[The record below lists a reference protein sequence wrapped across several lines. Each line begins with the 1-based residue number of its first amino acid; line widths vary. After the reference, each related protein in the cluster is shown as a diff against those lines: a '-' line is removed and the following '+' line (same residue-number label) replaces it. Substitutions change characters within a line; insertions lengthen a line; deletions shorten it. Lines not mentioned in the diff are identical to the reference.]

1 MQKSLWLKHN
11 TTLCYSP
18 VKPSSDIP
26 GMVTLWGAPCQ
37 KNKYPGFSCLV
48 TPVILWLQGLFGLIV
63 CEVIQ
68 FSKVPFPVIFFSTIA
83 TACLPILS
91 RLLWQSIR
99 TLDLIVSL
107 SSWKSFIVLPLCTKS
122 RLLNRHEGS
131 LRSGPRLS
139 RHISCDSRTHT
150 LCSHQ
155 TELLTVSWFLFPL
168 VGFFAFAPVVHLA
181 YEPPPT
187 TATHIHTHT
196 ICLFS
201 KLLILQFSAK
211 VFPLGLP

>member
-131 LRSGPRLS
+131 LRSGPWLS
-139 RHISCDSRTHT
+139 VQAHFLWLSYTYPLFSPNRITNGFLIFIPSGWLLCFCTCCSSCLWTSSNH
-150 LCSHQ
+150 CNS
-155 TELLTVSWFLFPL
+155 
-168 VGFFAFAPVVHLA
+168 
-181 YEPPPT
+181 
-187 TATHIHTHT
+187 HTHT
-196 ICLFS
+196 YYL
-201 KLLILQFSAK
+201 
-211 VFPLGLP
+211 PL